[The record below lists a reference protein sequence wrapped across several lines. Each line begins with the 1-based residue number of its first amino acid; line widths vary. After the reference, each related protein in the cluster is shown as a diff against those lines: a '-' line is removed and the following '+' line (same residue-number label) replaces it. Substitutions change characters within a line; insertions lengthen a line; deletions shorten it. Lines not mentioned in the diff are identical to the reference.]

1 MQNVT
6 NRHTLHT
13 SDVYAEHF
21 NAFQESQFF
30 QQLER
35 KFQPLPYYLKFRP
48 LQRIAL
54 FTSFLF
60 NAFSALTASTLV
72 FFFVESMTGHRG
84 AAAAVTVCALVVL
97 EVSKRKTGSLF
108 FKDWLQFRKASA
120 GLAALVVLLA
130 ALSVSSSYFGA
141 KQLVTQFT
149 PPPAL
154 EDASAAAAPI
164 RDQLAEIDRQIEKHL
179 SNKNDRGEVYVR
191 SQRSAESLTKQK
203 ETLLAQWLTIEN
215 RTPEK
220 NETTAAEHLQQT
232 SLNAEHFAAV
242 TLLLELLF
250 LLCAYYLEYFDFRS
264 FTEFAGRAEITND
277 NNVNFAYTKPGRP
290 SPPTKPATVNETP
303 DGGNATGKAPE
314 IAPNGK
320 PLNGQTIHLNA
331 TSEDAIQK
339 AIKHV
344 KGRIASAAHRLRN
357 GIGRPETSKANIE
370 HHTAELRELEAML
383 S

>member
-21 NAFQESQFF
+21 NAFQQSQFF

-35 KFQPLPYYLKFRP
+35 KFAPLPYYLKFRP

-60 NAFSALTASTLV
+60 NGFSALTASTMV

-84 AAAAVTVCALVVL
+84 AAAAVTIAALAVL
-97 EVSKRKTGSLF
+97 ELSKRKTGSLF

-120 GLAALVVLLA
+120 GLAALVLLLA
-130 ALSVSSSYFGA
+130 ALSVLSSYFGA
-141 KQLVTQFT
+141 KQLVTKFT

-154 EDASAAAAPI
+154 EDASTAAAPI

-179 SNKNDRGEVYVR
+179 NNKNDRGEVYVR
-191 SQRSAESLTKQK
+191 SQRAAESLTKQK
-203 ETLLAQWLTIEN
+203 ETLLAQWLNIEN
-215 RTPEK
+215 RTATK

-264 FTEFAGRAEITND
+264 FTEFAGRAEIVIDD
-277 NNVNFAYTKPGRP
+277 NTNFAYTKPGNR
-290 SPPTKPATVNETP
+290 SQPTNP
-303 DGGNATGKAPE
+303 ATGKHTPDRKTT
-314 IAPNGK
+314 NGK
-320 PLNGQTIHLNA
+320 TPENAPTGEPLNGHSLNFSD
-331 TSEDAIQK
+331 TSEDAIHK

-370 HHTAELRELEAML
+370 HHTAELRELEAL
-383 S
+383 L